1 MSGAKNRNPVL
12 LVHGIFRQ
20 AGVFN
25 RMSAYLS
32 KLGWS
37 VYALNMT
44 LSDAELG
51 IDHLAEEVAAYIDK
65 TFGAEQPIDLVGLS
79 MGGLVSRY
87 YLQRLGGI
95 ERVQRFVTIS
105 SPHNGTSM
113 AYLLPQPTCIQMR
126 PGSAFIDALN
136 EDAAILERVN
146 FTSIWTPWDF
156 IILPAHSSRMAVGKE
171 VKVQV
176 FAHAGMVMSVK
187 SLQAVA
193 EALNEP
199 VKPHHR
205 LVRTPEPQKL
215 PQNGNNI

>member
-1 MSGAKNRNPVL
+1 
-12 LVHGIFRQ
+12 
-20 AGVFN
+20 
-25 RMSAYLS
+25 MSAYLS

-44 LSDAELG
+44 LSDANLG
-51 IDHLAEEVAAYIDK
+51 LDHLAEEVAAYIDK
-65 TFGAEQPIDLVGLS
+65 TFGPKQPIDLVGLS

-105 SPHNGTSM
+105 TPHNGTSM

-136 EDAAILERVN
+136 EDAAMLERVT

-156 IILPAHSSRMAVGKE
+156 IILPAHSSRMPVGKE

-176 FAHAGMVMSVK
+176 FAHAGMVISVK

-193 EALNEP
+193 EALKEP

-205 LVRTPEPQKL
+205 LVRIPEPQKL
-215 PQNGNNI
+215 PLDGNNI